1 MWLRST
7 AWRSIMYGNKREDET
22 VKKMVRVENLDCAN
36 CAAKLERAI
45 NKIDGVNEA
54 NVNFMAMKMAID
66 YDEEKYGEIVK
77 GIESAAKKIEPDCV
91 FKGL

>member
-1 MWLRST
+1 M
-7 AWRSIMYGNKREDET
+7 
-22 VKKMVRVENLDCAN
+22 KKTVRVENLDCAN

-54 NVNFMAMKMAID
+54 NINFFAMKMALD
-66 YDEEKYGEIVK
+66 YDEEKYAEVVK
-77 GIESAAKKIEPDCV
+77 NISAAAKKIEPDCV